1 MYVQWVDTEQGGAYA
16 RLSPVEGAAVKPAAE
31 SLPVMKDQRLNIRA
45 SAEVKRLVEE
55 AAQATHMTAS
65 AFVLQAALRSA
76 QDVLADQTRFV
87 LAPDQWSAFTAA
99 LNRPAHE
106 IGALERAA
114 SKPSPF
120 SER

>member
-1 MYVQWVDTEQGGAYA
+1 MLVFHSWK
-16 RLSPVEGAAVKPAAE
+16 GAAVKPVA
-31 SLPVMKDQRLNIRA
+31 SSVSVTKDQRLNIRA

-55 AAQATHMTAS
+55 AARATHMTAS

-76 QDVLADQTRFV
+76 QDVLADHTRFV
-87 LAPDQWSAFTAA
+87 LTPDQWSAFTAV
-99 LNRPAHE
+99 LNRPARE
-106 IGALERAA
+106 IGALQRAA

>member
-1 MYVQWVDTEQGGAYA
+1 MK
-16 RLSPVEGAAVKPAAE
+16 PVAE
-31 SLPVMKDQRLNIRA
+31 SVPVTKDQRLNIRA

-55 AAQATHMTAS
+55 AARATHMTAS

-76 QDVLADQTRFV
+76 QDVLADQTRFI
-87 LAPDQWSAFTAA
+87 LAPDQWSAFTAV
-99 LNRPAHE
+99 LNRPARE
-106 IGALERAA
+106 IGALGQAA

>member
-1 MYVQWVDTEQGGAYA
+1 MK
-16 RLSPVEGAAVKPAAE
+16 PVAE
-31 SLPVMKDQRLNIRA
+31 SAPVMKDQRLNIRA
-45 SAEVKRLVEE
+45 SAEVKSLVEE
-55 AAQATHMTAS
+55 AARATHMTAS

-87 LAPDQWSAFTAA
+87 LAPDQWSAFTAV
-99 LNRPAHE
+99 LNRPARE
-106 IGALERAA
+106 IDALQRAA

>member
-1 MYVQWVDTEQGGAYA
+1 M
-16 RLSPVEGAAVKPAAE
+16 KPAAE

>member
-1 MYVQWVDTEQGGAYA
+1 MK
-16 RLSPVEGAAVKPAAE
+16 PVASSV
-31 SLPVMKDQRLNIRA
+31 SVTKDQRLNIRA

-55 AAQATHMTAS
+55 AARATHMTAS
-65 AFVLQAALRSA
+65 AFILQAALRSA

-87 LAPDQWSAFTAA
+87 LAPGQWSAFTAV
-99 LNRPAHE
+99 LNRPARE
-106 IGALERAA
+106 IGALKRAA